1 MLATPGT
8 PVESHC
14 PYCALQCGMS
24 LTPRAGAPGTAGA
37 AVPGVPEVQP
47 RDFPTNR
54 GGLCQ
59 KGWTSASVLGA
70 SDRITVPLVRRS
82 LLTGADHPTDSADGF
97 AGSAGWS
104 DRPAGSADEA
114 RRVSPLVPVSW
125 DVALD
130 LVAGQLAGIAAEHG
144 PEAVAVFGGG
154 GLTNEKAYALGKFAR
169 TVLRT
174 PNIDYNGR
182 FCMASAAAGMN
193 RSFGVDRG
201 LPFPLADLG
210 GAQAVLLLGSNLAET
225 MPPAVQHLAGARAAG
240 GLVVVDPRRSA
251 TARLAGDPASGGQ
264 AGANAS
270 AVGQAGGSGR
280 ADGAGAGAGAAA
292 AQGVHLAPV
301 PGTDLAVLLGLL
313 HVVLAEG
320 LADRAYLDERTTG
333 FDDVARSVAAWW
345 PERVETVSGVPT
357 ADLRRVARLLA
368 AAAPVH
374 GGTGAYVLTGR
385 GVEQS
390 TQGTATVTAA
400 INLAL
405 ALGLPGRVGSGYGA
419 ITGQGNG
426 QGGREHG
433 QKADQL
439 PGYRKIDD
447 PAARAHVA
455 AVWGVDPDSL
465 PGPGLP
471 AVQLLKSLG
480 AVDPEGVPAPG
491 RPRALLVHGS
501 NLVVSAPNAGG
512 VIDRLRSLDLL
523 VVCDFVPSETAL
535 LADVVLPV
543 TQWAEEEGTMTSLE
557 GRVIRRRAA
566 VRAPGEARSELWII
580 AELARRLGAPETL
593 AFPTDPA
600 VVFDELARASAGG
613 PADYSGLSHA
623 RLDADEADGGPG
635 LFWPVPAQAE
645 HVSDAQVPPVTSASD
660 TSPTALH
667 PGTPRLFLDRFGTPD
682 GRARMVAVDHVGP
695 SDDVRPDAPFY
706 LVTGRVLQHY
716 QSGAQTHRVA
726 ELERLVA
733 EPYVELH
740 PVLGFRIGV
749 PDGARV
755 RLTSARGRVEATA
768 RWTDAVR
775 PDTVFMPFH
784 WSGVGSVNQVTT
796 DATDPISGMP
806 EFKVCAVDVSMVDVP
821 AVDVPAADAL
831 GRRGTL
837 TKELST

>member
-1 MLATPGT
+1 MLASPGT
-8 PVESHC
+8 AVESHC

-24 LTPRAGAPGTAGA
+24 LTPRAAAPDADERGAGVRGAG
-37 AVPGVPEVQP
+37 VPGVPEVQP

-59 KGWTSASVLGA
+59 KGWTSAAVLGA
-70 SDRITVPLVRRS
+70 ADRITMPLVRQS
-82 LLTGADHPTDSADGF
+82 LLMGADQPADSAERRGE
-97 AGSAGWS
+97 SAGWS
-104 DRPAGSADEA
+104 DQPADSADEG

-130 LVAGQLAGIAAEHG
+130 LVAGRLARIRAEHG
-144 PEAVAVFGGG
+144 PQAVAVFGGG
-154 GLTNEKAYALGKFAR
+154 GLTNEKAYMLGKFAR
-169 TVLRT
+169 TVLHT

-201 LPFPLADLG
+201 LPFPLSDLG
-210 GAQAVLLLGSNLAET
+210 GAQAVLLLGSNVAET
-225 MPPAVQHLAGARAAG
+225 MPPAVQHLAGARATG

-251 TARLAGDPASGGQ
+251 TARLTEDPASGGQ
-264 AGANAS
+264 
-270 AVGQAGGSGR
+270 GS
-280 ADGAGAGAGAAA
+280 AGAAAQGAGA

-313 HVVLAEG
+313 HVLLAEG
-320 LADRAYLDERTTG
+320 LADRVYLAERTTG
-333 FDDVARSVAAWW
+333 FDDVARSVAGWW
-345 PERVETVSGVPT
+345 PERVETVSGVP
-357 ADLRRVARLLA
+357 ADELRRVARLLA

-447 PAARAHVA
+447 PAAREHVA
-455 AVWGVDPDSL
+455 AVWGVDPASL

-471 AVQLLKSLG
+471 AVQLLRSLG
-480 AVDPEGVPAPG
+480 AVDPDGATTPG

-501 NLVVSAPNAGG
+501 NLVVSAPNAGS

-566 VRAPGEARSELWII
+566 VRAPGEARSELWIL
-580 AELARRLGAPETL
+580 AELARRLGADDAL

-623 RLDADEADGGPG
+623 RLDADEAAGGPG
-635 LFWPVPAQAE
+635 LFWPVPAVA
-645 HVSDAQVPPVTSASD
+645 A
-660 TSPTALH
+660 H

-695 SDDVRPDAPFY
+695 SDEVRPDAPVY

-806 EFKVCAVDVSMVDVP
+806 EFKVCAVDVSVVDAAVVDAP
-821 AVDVPAADAL
+821 AVDTLDRP
-831 GRRGTL
+831 GTRQ
-837 TKELST
+837 KELST